1 MMRSRPLIA
10 AATAAFL
17 LGARAEFAA
26 AQATP
31 ELPSSKAE
39 VADALS
45 HLRERYGR
53 DAVRLESVLLQYAI
67 EHGSVLTASGGIKG
81 VEQHGGHS
89 FLVVRLDTG
98 IVYDPASVPPAECPA
113 RVWIDVIDPALRQL
127 GGLDIPADG
136 IALSVSYQHGSYA
149 DRSDLQRRLR
159 EGSLATEVMDLH
171 MLSQDVLDM
180 IGTRIGPGDL
190 IARSELRLNGLP
202 LELRL
207 PEDAARGPDRPAAP
221 PTPAVHLMPE

>member
-1 MMRSRPLIA
+1 MISRPLIA

-17 LGARAEFAA
+17 LCAPAGIAA

-31 ELPSSKAE
+31 ELPSSKAD
-39 VADALS
+39 VANALQD
-45 HLRERYGR
+45 LRDRYGR

-81 VEQHGGHS
+81 VEQHDGHS

-98 IVYDPASVPPAECPA
+98 IVYDPAAVSPEECPA

-127 GGLDIPADG
+127 DSLDIPADG

-149 DRSDLQRRLR
+149 DRGDLQRRLQ

-171 MLSQDVLDM
+171 MLSRDVLDM
-180 IGTRIGPGDL
+180 IGTRIAPADL
-190 IARSELRLNGLP
+190 IARSDLRLNGLP
-202 LELRL
+202 VDLHL
-207 PEDAARGPDRPAAP
+207 PERAARGPGQPATP
-221 PTPAVHLMPE
+221 STPAVRLVPE